1 MVSRILVSAP
11 APIPITLPQSW
22 KLGAFN
28 RKTLGRTSKNQLRN
42 YSKFSRSSCPP
53 KPDAKKCPQP
63 IEDVCEP
70 PNEKSGKRETGPEV
84 TPCSPECRK
93 GTPNLPPR
101 GCLPWEKGA
110 ELCPEKEPTRKLIS
124 ATCEHL
130 CQPYVGQGII
140 DKLKVS
146 ACEYRRFE
154 KCFIKEKDASQC
166 LELGPNIALSRKIY
180 PMAHAE
186 QKKYLPGCPIKSHHF
201 VRPKTEPEC

>member
-11 APIPITLPQSW
+11 APILITLPQSW

-28 RKTLGRTSKNQLRN
+28 RKTLGRTSKNQLR
-42 YSKFSRSSCPP
+42 SSCPP

-63 IEDVCEP
+63 IQDVCEP